1 MDESGHAAKSGKPL
15 PEPSVGLDQTALD
28 KAVLLEQI
36 RVLYQ
41 THTIVFVNLVNASLT
56 AYLLRDLLPAGM
68 FLGWIGLFCI
78 VVLARFLDC
87 RRYLRAPQQAELA
100 EGWGWRYAAGA
111 TATGCLWGL
120 TAAGIL
126 ITPDPAYHAF
136 IAFVVGGMMAGA
148 VAGDSAFLPAL
159 IGFSV
164 PACLP
169 VIFAF
174 FARGNPMSITM
185 GLMITAFTAV
195 LGLVGFRANHWIT
208 SIARR
213 EIIQRSLTAD
223 LERRIAERQAAERE
237 LHRSNGLLQ
246 AVTLSATEIL
256 RSLDFD
262 HSIPKVLELIG
273 QSMGVRSAHLY
284 ANNDTAN
291 FALFIRHMWNT
302 PGTAPII
309 DRRNLWQSAGA
320 EGPVSVP
327 ANLAQGKVQ
336 FISTNEADEPVRGLL
351 DSCGVQS
358 FLLVPVFAGGNWW
371 GAVGVGDG
379 EANHIWSTVEIDT
392 LHTLAELIGTAI
404 IHARDLTEIAD
415 ADRIIEN
422 SSTILY
428 RLDPKFPYAI
438 TYVSRNIGRY
448 GYSQSQLLSVPGRY
462 MELFHQDDRS
472 AVLADI
478 AEIIAGKTMES
489 GSDVRIRTSTG
500 SYGWIENRINPVRD
514 SYHKLTA
521 LEGILIDIN
530 DQKIAQTET
539 ARLTYTDLLTDL
551 PNRMAFMEWL
561 QKTFAAAKQG
571 SKPFAL
577 LYLDLDDFKDI
588 NETLGHSLGDELLK
602 AVAQRLVGALR
613 EDDRIARVGG
623 DEFAVLLSDVADR
636 AVVATLAARIISSIT
651 AAHLIGGSQM
661 HVTASIGISVYRG
674 ELTKPEDIM
683 READLALYEA
693 KGSGRDKYVFHS
705 EALDLAVRERVTMIE
720 ELRAALDRGEF
731 EVYYQP
737 QVEVPS
743 RQIVG
748 VEALLRWNHP
758 SRGLLTP
765 GRFIAIAE
773 KIGMIGPI
781 GQWVLADVRRQ
792 LRIWNN
798 DGIGPPVT
806 SVNLS
811 AVQLISPSN
820 FLRDLMQGLSADGLD
835 PGRFELE
842 LTESL
847 LMETNGGHGDIVNQ
861 LRALGV
867 RIAIDDFGT
876 GYSSLEYLLVYRVSR
891 IKIAQQFV
899 SGLPGNPGS
908 AAIVRATIGL
918 AREFG
923 IEIIAEGVETA
934 AQLEFL
940 VGAGCRCIQGF
951 YFSKPVPAGQATRLL
966 RQGVLEPAV
975 QSETAAQPAD
985 GAEPEGARA

>member
-1 MDESGHAAKSGKPL
+1 MDKSGHAAESGKTS

-56 AYLLRDLLPAGM
+56 AYLLRDLLPVGM
-68 FLGWIGLFCI
+68 FVGWIGLFCI

-100 EGWGWRYAAGA
+100 ESWGWRYAAGA

-213 EIIQRSLTAD
+213 EIIQRGLAAD

-237 LHRSNGLLQ
+237 LHRSNGILK
-246 AVTLSATEIL
+246 AVAASATEIL

-273 QSMGVRSAHLY
+273 RSMGVRSAHLY

-351 DSCGVQS
+351 ESCGVQS

-379 EANHIWSTVEIDT
+379 EANRIWSTVEIDT

-462 MELFHQDDRS
+462 MELFHPDDRS

-478 AEIIAGKTMES
+478 AEIIAGKTIES

-561 QKTFAAAKQG
+561 QKAFAAAKQG

-602 AVAQRLVGALR
+602 AVAQQLVDALR
-613 EDDRIARVGG
+613 EEDRIARVGG
-623 DEFAVLLSDVADR
+623 DEFAVLLSDVSDR
-636 AVVATLAARIISSIT
+636 AVVATFAARIISSIT
-651 AAHLIGGSQM
+651 APHLIGGSQM
-661 HVTASIGISVYRG
+661 HVTVSIGISVYRV

-693 KGSGRDKYVFHS
+693 KGRGRDKYVFHS

-773 KIGMIGPI
+773 KTGMIGPI
-781 GQWVLADVRRQ
+781 GQWVLAEVRRQ

-798 DGIGPPVT
+798 EGIGPPVT

-811 AVQLISPSN
+811 AAQLISPSN

-847 LMETNGGHGDIVNQ
+847 LMETTRGHGDMVNQ

-899 SGLPGNPGS
+899 DGLPGDPGS

-940 VGAGCRCIQGF
+940 VGAGCRHIQGF
-951 YFSKPVPAGQATRLL
+951 YFSRAVPADQATRLL
-966 RQGVLEPAV
+966 RQGVLEPAAE
-975 QSETAAQPAD
+975 SETAARPAD

>member
-1 MDESGHAAKSGKPL
+1 M
-15 PEPSVGLDQTALD
+15 
-28 KAVLLEQI
+28 
-36 RVLYQ
+36 
-41 THTIVFVNLVNASLT
+41 
-56 AYLLRDLLPAGM
+56 
-68 FLGWIGLFCI
+68 
-78 VVLARFLDC
+78 
-87 RRYLRAPQQAELA
+87 
-100 EGWGWRYAAGA
+100 
-111 TATGCLWGL
+111 
-120 TAAGIL
+120 
-126 ITPDPAYHAF
+126 
-136 IAFVVGGMMAGA
+136 
-148 VAGDSAFLPAL
+148 
-159 IGFSV
+159 
-164 PACLP
+164 
-169 VIFAF
+169 
-174 FARGNPMSITM
+174 
-185 GLMITAFTAV
+185 
-195 LGLVGFRANHWIT
+195 
-208 SIARR
+208 
-213 EIIQRSLTAD
+213 
-223 LERRIAERQAAERE
+223 
-237 LHRSNGLLQ
+237 
-246 AVTLSATEIL
+246 
-256 RSLDFD
+256 
-262 HSIPKVLELIG
+262 
-273 QSMGVRSAHLY
+273 
-284 ANNDTAN
+284 
-291 FALFIRHMWNT
+291 
-302 PGTAPII
+302 
-309 DRRNLWQSAGA
+309 
-320 EGPVSVP
+320 
-327 ANLAQGKVQ
+327 
-336 FISTNEADEPVRGLL
+336 
-351 DSCGVQS
+351 
-358 FLLVPVFAGGNWW
+358 FAGGNWW

-379 EANHIWSTVEIDT
+379 EANRTWSTVEIDT

-422 SSTILY
+422 STTILY

-462 MELFHQDDRS
+462 MELFHPDDRS

-478 AEIIAGKTMES
+478 AEIIAGKTIES
-489 GSDVRIRTSTG
+489 GSDVRIHTSTG

-561 QKTFAAAKQG
+561 QKAFAAAKQG

-602 AVAQRLVGALR
+602 AVAQRLVDALR
-613 EDDRIARVGG
+613 EEDRIARVGG
-623 DEFAVLLSDVADR
+623 DEFAVLLSDVSDR
-636 AVVATLAARIISSIT
+636 AVVATFAARIISSIT
-651 AAHLIGGSQM
+651 APHLIGGSQM
-661 HVTASIGISVYRG
+661 HVTVSIGISVYRV

-693 KGSGRDKYVFHS
+693 KGRGRDKYVFHS

-773 KIGMIGPI
+773 KTGMIGPI
-781 GQWVLADVRRQ
+781 GQWVLAEVRRQ

-798 DGIGPPVT
+798 EGIGPPVT

-811 AVQLISPSN
+811 AAQLISPSN

-847 LMETNGGHGDIVNQ
+847 LMETTRGHGDMVNQ

-899 SGLPGNPGS
+899 DGLPGDPGS

-940 VGAGCRCIQGF
+940 VGAGCRHIQGF
-951 YFSKPVPAGQATRLL
+951 YFSRAVPADQATRLL
-966 RQGVLEPAV
+966 RQGVLEPAAE
-975 QSETAAQPAD
+975 SETAARPAD

>member
-1 MDESGHAAKSGKPL
+1 
-15 PEPSVGLDQTALD
+15 
-28 KAVLLEQI
+28 LEQI

-56 AYLLRDLLPAGM
+56 AYLLRDLLPVGM
-68 FLGWIGLFCI
+68 FVGWIGLFCI

-213 EIIQRSLTAD
+213 EIIQRSLAAD

-237 LHRSNGLLQ
+237 LHRSNGILQ

-273 QSMGVRSAHLY
+273 RSMGVRSAHLY

-379 EANHIWSTVEIDT
+379 EANRVWSTVEIDT
-392 LHTLAELIGTAI
+392 LHTLAELIATAI

-462 MELFHQDDRS
+462 MELFHPDDRS

-514 SYHKLTA
+514 SDHKLTA

-539 ARLTYTDLLTDL
+539 ARLTYTDLLTGL
-551 PNRMAFMEWL
+551 PNRIAFMEWL
-561 QKTFAAAKQG
+561 QKAFAAAKQG

-602 AVAQRLVGALR
+602 AVAQQLVGALR

-661 HVTASIGISVYRG
+661 HVTVSIGISVYRG

-693 KGSGRDKYVFHS
+693 KGRGRDKYVFHS

-773 KIGMIGPI
+773 KTGMIGPI

-811 AVQLISPSN
+811 AAQLISPSN

-876 GYSSLEYLLVYRVSR
+876 GYSSLEYLLVYCVSR

-899 SGLPGNPGS
+899 SGLPGDPGS

-934 AQLEFL
+934 TQLEFL

-951 YFSKPVPAGQATRLL
+951 YFSRPVPAGQATRLL

-975 QSETAAQPAD
+975 QSETAARPAD

>member
-1 MDESGHAAKSGKPL
+1 MDESGHAAESGKTP

-56 AYLLRDLLPAGM
+56 AYLLRDLLPVGM
-68 FLGWIGLFCI
+68 FVGWIGLFCI

-100 EGWGWRYAAGA
+100 ESWGWRYAAGA

-213 EIIQRSLTAD
+213 EIIQRGLAAD
-223 LERRIAERQAAERE
+223 LERRIAERQTAERE
-237 LHRSNGLLQ
+237 LHRSNGILK
-246 AVTLSATEIL
+246 AVAASATEIL

-273 QSMGVRSAHLY
+273 RSMGVRSGHLY

-351 DSCGVQS
+351 ESCGVQS

-379 EANHIWSTVEIDT
+379 EANRTWSTVEIDT

-422 SSTILY
+422 STTILY

-462 MELFHQDDRS
+462 MELFHPDDRS

-478 AEIIAGKTMES
+478 AEIIAGKTIES
-489 GSDVRIRTSTG
+489 GSDVRIHTSTG

-561 QKTFAAAKQG
+561 QKAFAAAKQG

-602 AVAQRLVGALR
+602 AVAQQLVDALR
-613 EDDRIARVGG
+613 EEDRIARVGG
-623 DEFAVLLSDVADR
+623 DEFAVLLSDVSDR
-636 AVVATLAARIISSIT
+636 AVVATFAARIISSIT
-651 AAHLIGGSQM
+651 APHLIGGSQM
-661 HVTASIGISVYRG
+661 HVTVSIGISVYRV

-693 KGSGRDKYVFHS
+693 KGRGRDKYVFHS

-773 KIGMIGPI
+773 KTGMIGPI
-781 GQWVLADVRRQ
+781 GQWVLAEVRRQ

-798 DGIGPPVT
+798 EGIGPPVT

-811 AVQLISPSN
+811 AAQLISPSN

-847 LMETNGGHGDIVNQ
+847 LMETNSRPWRHGEPAAGTRCSNSDRR
-861 LRALGV
+861 LR
-867 RIAIDDFGT
+867 
-876 GYSSLEYLLVYRVSR
+876 YRLFLAGIFARLSCQPHQDR
-891 IKIAQQFV
+891 
-899 SGLPGNPGS
+899 
-908 AAIVRATIGL
+908 AAIRGRL
-918 AREFG
+918 ARRSWQRG
-923 IEIIAEGVETA
+923 DRASDDRP
-934 AQLEFL
+934 
-940 VGAGCRCIQGF
+940 GA
-951 YFSKPVPAGQATRLL
+951 
-966 RQGVLEPAV
+966 
-975 QSETAAQPAD
+975 
-985 GAEPEGARA
+985 

>member
-1 MDESGHAAKSGKPL
+1 
-15 PEPSVGLDQTALD
+15 
-28 KAVLLEQI
+28 
-36 RVLYQ
+36 
-41 THTIVFVNLVNASLT
+41 
-56 AYLLRDLLPAGM
+56 
-68 FLGWIGLFCI
+68 
-78 VVLARFLDC
+78 
-87 RRYLRAPQQAELA
+87 
-100 EGWGWRYAAGA
+100 
-111 TATGCLWGL
+111 
-120 TAAGIL
+120 
-126 ITPDPAYHAF
+126 
-136 IAFVVGGMMAGA
+136 
-148 VAGDSAFLPAL
+148 
-159 IGFSV
+159 
-164 PACLP
+164 
-169 VIFAF
+169 
-174 FARGNPMSITM
+174 
-185 GLMITAFTAV
+185 
-195 LGLVGFRANHWIT
+195 
-208 SIARR
+208 
-213 EIIQRSLTAD
+213 
-223 LERRIAERQAAERE
+223 
-237 LHRSNGLLQ
+237 
-246 AVTLSATEIL
+246 
-256 RSLDFD
+256 
-262 HSIPKVLELIG
+262 
-273 QSMGVRSAHLY
+273 
-284 ANNDTAN
+284 
-291 FALFIRHMWNT
+291 MWNM

-327 ANLAQGKVQ
+327 AYLAQGKVQ
-336 FISTNEADEPVRGLL
+336 FISTNEADEPVRGHL

-371 GAVGVGDG
+371 GAVGVGDS
-379 EANHIWSTVEIDT
+379 EANRTWSTVEIDT
-392 LHTLAELIGTAI
+392 LHTLSELIGTAI

-462 MELFHQDDRS
+462 MELFHPDDRS

-539 ARLTYTDLLTDL
+539 ARLTYTDLLTEL

-561 QKTFAAAKQG
+561 QKAFAAAKEG

-661 HVTASIGISVYRG
+661 HVTVSIGISVYRG

-693 KGSGRDKYVFHS
+693 KGRGRDKYVFHS

-773 KIGMIGPI
+773 KTGMIGPI

-811 AVQLISPSN
+811 AAQLISPSN

-835 PGRFELE
+835 PGRLELE

-847 LMETNGGHGDIVNQ
+847 LMETNSGHGDMVNQ

-899 SGLPGNPGS
+899 SGLPGDPGS

-951 YFSKPVPAGQATRLL
+951 YFSRPVPAGQATRLL
-966 RQGVLEPAV
+966 RQGVLEPAAE
-975 QSETAAQPAD
+975 SETAARPAD

>member
-1 MDESGHAAKSGKPL
+1 
-15 PEPSVGLDQTALD
+15 
-28 KAVLLEQI
+28 
-36 RVLYQ
+36 
-41 THTIVFVNLVNASLT
+41 
-56 AYLLRDLLPAGM
+56 
-68 FLGWIGLFCI
+68 
-78 VVLARFLDC
+78 
-87 RRYLRAPQQAELA
+87 
-100 EGWGWRYAAGA
+100 
-111 TATGCLWGL
+111 
-120 TAAGIL
+120 
-126 ITPDPAYHAF
+126 
-136 IAFVVGGMMAGA
+136 
-148 VAGDSAFLPAL
+148 
-159 IGFSV
+159 
-164 PACLP
+164 

-185 GLMITAFTAV
+185 GLMIAAFTAV
-195 LGLVGFRANHWIT
+195 LGLVGFRANHWIA

-213 EIIQRSLTAD
+213 EIIQRSLAAD

-237 LHRSNGLLQ
+237 LHRSNGILQ

-273 QSMGVRSAHLY
+273 RSMGVRSAHLY

-336 FISTNEADEPVRGLL
+336 FISTNEADEPVQGLL

-379 EANHIWSTVEIDT
+379 EANRIWSAIEIGT

-404 IHARDLTEIAD
+404 THARDLTEIA
-415 ADRIIEN
+415 AAGRIIEN
-422 SSTILY
+422 SSAILY

-438 TYVSRNIGRY
+438 TYVSRNISRY
-448 GYSQSQLLSVPGRY
+448 GYSQSQLLSAPGRY
-462 MELFHQDDRS
+462 MELFHPDDCP
-472 AVLADI
+472 AVLAGIADI
-478 AEIIAGKTMES
+478 VAGKTMES

-500 SYGWIENRINPVRD
+500 SYCSYGWIENRINPVRD
-514 SYHKLTA
+514 SDHKLTA

-530 DQKIAQTET
+530 DQKIVQTET

-561 QKTFAAAKQG
+561 QKAFAAAKQG
-571 SKPFAL
+571 GKPFAL

-636 AVVATLAARIISSIT
+636 AVVATLAARIINSIT
-651 AAHLIGGSQM
+651 APHLIGGSQM
-661 HVTASIGISVYRG
+661 RVTVSIGISVYRG

-773 KIGMIGPI
+773 KTGMIGPI

-811 AVQLISPSN
+811 AAQLISPSN

-835 PGRFELE
+835 PGRLELE

-847 LMETNGGHGDIVNQ
+847 LMETTRGHGDMVNQ

-899 SGLPGNPGS
+899 DGLPGDPGS

-951 YFSKPVPAGQATRLL
+951 YFSRPVPAGQATRLL

-975 QSETAAQPAD
+975 ESETAARPAD

>member
-1 MDESGHAAKSGKPL
+1 M
-15 PEPSVGLDQTALD
+15 
-28 KAVLLEQI
+28 
-36 RVLYQ
+36 
-41 THTIVFVNLVNASLT
+41 
-56 AYLLRDLLPAGM
+56 
-68 FLGWIGLFCI
+68 
-78 VVLARFLDC
+78 
-87 RRYLRAPQQAELA
+87 
-100 EGWGWRYAAGA
+100 
-111 TATGCLWGL
+111 
-120 TAAGIL
+120 
-126 ITPDPAYHAF
+126 
-136 IAFVVGGMMAGA
+136 
-148 VAGDSAFLPAL
+148 
-159 IGFSV
+159 
-164 PACLP
+164 
-169 VIFAF
+169 
-174 FARGNPMSITM
+174 
-185 GLMITAFTAV
+185 
-195 LGLVGFRANHWIT
+195 
-208 SIARR
+208 
-213 EIIQRSLTAD
+213 
-223 LERRIAERQAAERE
+223 
-237 LHRSNGLLQ
+237 
-246 AVTLSATEIL
+246 
-256 RSLDFD
+256 
-262 HSIPKVLELIG
+262 
-273 QSMGVRSAHLY
+273 
-284 ANNDTAN
+284 
-291 FALFIRHMWNT
+291 
-302 PGTAPII
+302 
-309 DRRNLWQSAGA
+309 
-320 EGPVSVP
+320 
-327 ANLAQGKVQ
+327 
-336 FISTNEADEPVRGLL
+336 
-351 DSCGVQS
+351 
-358 FLLVPVFAGGNWW
+358 FAGGNWW

-379 EANHIWSTVEIDT
+379 EANRTWSTVEIDT

-462 MELFHQDDRS
+462 MELFHPDDRS

-478 AEIIAGKTMES
+478 AEIIAGKTIES

-561 QKTFAAAKQG
+561 QKAFAAAKQG

-613 EDDRIARVGG
+613 EEDRIARVGG
-623 DEFAVLLSDVADR
+623 DEFAVLLSDVSDR

-651 AAHLIGGSQM
+651 APHLIGGSQM
-661 HVTASIGISVYRG
+661 HVTVSIGISVYRG

-693 KGSGRDKYVFHS
+693 KGRGRDKYVFHS

-773 KIGMIGPI
+773 KTGMIGPI
-781 GQWVLADVRRQ
+781 GQWVLAEVRRQ

-798 DGIGPPVT
+798 EGIGPPVT

-811 AVQLISPSN
+811 AAQLISPSN

-847 LMETNGGHGDIVNQ
+847 LMETTRGHGDMVNQ

-899 SGLPGNPGS
+899 DGLPGDPGS

-940 VGAGCRCIQGF
+940 VGAGCRHIQGF
-951 YFSKPVPAGQATRLL
+951 YFSRAVPADQATRLL
-966 RQGVLEPAV
+966 RQGVLEPAAE
-975 QSETAAQPAD
+975 SETAARPAD

>member
-1 MDESGHAAKSGKPL
+1 M
-15 PEPSVGLDQTALD
+15 
-28 KAVLLEQI
+28 
-36 RVLYQ
+36 
-41 THTIVFVNLVNASLT
+41 
-56 AYLLRDLLPAGM
+56 
-68 FLGWIGLFCI
+68 
-78 VVLARFLDC
+78 
-87 RRYLRAPQQAELA
+87 
-100 EGWGWRYAAGA
+100 
-111 TATGCLWGL
+111 
-120 TAAGIL
+120 
-126 ITPDPAYHAF
+126 
-136 IAFVVGGMMAGA
+136 
-148 VAGDSAFLPAL
+148 
-159 IGFSV
+159 
-164 PACLP
+164 
-169 VIFAF
+169 
-174 FARGNPMSITM
+174 
-185 GLMITAFTAV
+185 
-195 LGLVGFRANHWIT
+195 
-208 SIARR
+208 
-213 EIIQRSLTAD
+213 
-223 LERRIAERQAAERE
+223 
-237 LHRSNGLLQ
+237 
-246 AVTLSATEIL
+246 
-256 RSLDFD
+256 
-262 HSIPKVLELIG
+262 
-273 QSMGVRSAHLY
+273 
-284 ANNDTAN
+284 
-291 FALFIRHMWNT
+291 
-302 PGTAPII
+302 
-309 DRRNLWQSAGA
+309 
-320 EGPVSVP
+320 
-327 ANLAQGKVQ
+327 
-336 FISTNEADEPVRGLL
+336 
-351 DSCGVQS
+351 
-358 FLLVPVFAGGNWW
+358 FAGGNWW

-379 EANHIWSTVEIDT
+379 EANRTWSTVEIDT

-422 SSTILY
+422 STTILY

-462 MELFHQDDRS
+462 MELFHPDDRS

-561 QKTFAAAKQG
+561 QKAFAAAKQG

-602 AVAQRLVGALR
+602 AVAQRLVDALR
-613 EDDRIARVGG
+613 EEDRIARVGG
-623 DEFAVLLSDVADR
+623 DEFAVLLSDVSDR
-636 AVVATLAARIISSIT
+636 AVVATFAARIISSIT
-651 AAHLIGGSQM
+651 APHLIGGSQM
-661 HVTASIGISVYRG
+661 HVTVSIGISVYRG

-693 KGSGRDKYVFHS
+693 KGRGRDKYVFHS

-773 KIGMIGPI
+773 KTGMIGPI
-781 GQWVLADVRRQ
+781 GQWVLAEVRRQ

-798 DGIGPPVT
+798 EGIGPPVT

-811 AVQLISPSN
+811 AAQLISPSN

-847 LMETNGGHGDIVNQ
+847 LMETTRGHGDMVNQ

-899 SGLPGNPGS
+899 DGLPGDPGS

-940 VGAGCRCIQGF
+940 VGAGCRHIQGF
-951 YFSKPVPAGQATRLL
+951 YFSRACACRPGH
-966 RQGVLEPAV
+966 PAV
-975 QSETAAQPAD
+975 APRC
-985 GAEPEGARA
+985 ARAGSRERNGGATGRWR

>member
-1 MDESGHAAKSGKPL
+1 
-15 PEPSVGLDQTALD
+15 
-28 KAVLLEQI
+28 
-36 RVLYQ
+36 
-41 THTIVFVNLVNASLT
+41 
-56 AYLLRDLLPAGM
+56 
-68 FLGWIGLFCI
+68 
-78 VVLARFLDC
+78 
-87 RRYLRAPQQAELA
+87 
-100 EGWGWRYAAGA
+100 
-111 TATGCLWGL
+111 
-120 TAAGIL
+120 
-126 ITPDPAYHAF
+126 
-136 IAFVVGGMMAGA
+136 
-148 VAGDSAFLPAL
+148 
-159 IGFSV
+159 
-164 PACLP
+164 
-169 VIFAF
+169 
-174 FARGNPMSITM
+174 
-185 GLMITAFTAV
+185 
-195 LGLVGFRANHWIT
+195 
-208 SIARR
+208 
-213 EIIQRSLTAD
+213 
-223 LERRIAERQAAERE
+223 
-237 LHRSNGLLQ
+237 
-246 AVTLSATEIL
+246 
-256 RSLDFD
+256 
-262 HSIPKVLELIG
+262 
-273 QSMGVRSAHLY
+273 
-284 ANNDTAN
+284 
-291 FALFIRHMWNT
+291 
-302 PGTAPII
+302 
-309 DRRNLWQSAGA
+309 
-320 EGPVSVP
+320 
-327 ANLAQGKVQ
+327 
-336 FISTNEADEPVRGLL
+336 
-351 DSCGVQS
+351 
-358 FLLVPVFAGGNWW
+358 LVPVFAGGNWW

-379 EANHIWSTVEIDT
+379 EANRVWSTVEIDT
-392 LHTLAELIGTAI
+392 LHTLAELIATAI

-462 MELFHQDDRS
+462 MELFHPDDRS

-514 SYHKLTA
+514 SDHKLTA

-539 ARLTYTDLLTDL
+539 ARLTYTDLLTGL
-551 PNRMAFMEWL
+551 PNRIAFMEWL
-561 QKTFAAAKQG
+561 QKAFAAAKQG

-602 AVAQRLVGALR
+602 AVAQQLVGALR

-661 HVTASIGISVYRG
+661 HVTVSIGISVYRG

-693 KGSGRDKYVFHS
+693 KGRGRDKYVFHS

-773 KIGMIGPI
+773 KTGMIGPI

-811 AVQLISPSN
+811 AAQLISPSN

-899 SGLPGNPGS
+899 SGLPGDPGS

-951 YFSKPVPAGQATRLL
+951 YFSRPVPAGQATRLL
-966 RQGVLEPAV
+966 RQGVLEPAA
-975 QSETAAQPAD
+975 QSETAARPAD

>member
-1 MDESGHAAKSGKPL
+1 
-15 PEPSVGLDQTALD
+15 
-28 KAVLLEQI
+28 
-36 RVLYQ
+36 
-41 THTIVFVNLVNASLT
+41 
-56 AYLLRDLLPAGM
+56 
-68 FLGWIGLFCI
+68 
-78 VVLARFLDC
+78 
-87 RRYLRAPQQAELA
+87 
-100 EGWGWRYAAGA
+100 
-111 TATGCLWGL
+111 
-120 TAAGIL
+120 
-126 ITPDPAYHAF
+126 
-136 IAFVVGGMMAGA
+136 
-148 VAGDSAFLPAL
+148 
-159 IGFSV
+159 
-164 PACLP
+164 
-169 VIFAF
+169 
-174 FARGNPMSITM
+174 
-185 GLMITAFTAV
+185 
-195 LGLVGFRANHWIT
+195 
-208 SIARR
+208 
-213 EIIQRSLTAD
+213 
-223 LERRIAERQAAERE
+223 
-237 LHRSNGLLQ
+237 
-246 AVTLSATEIL
+246 
-256 RSLDFD
+256 
-262 HSIPKVLELIG
+262 
-273 QSMGVRSAHLY
+273 
-284 ANNDTAN
+284 
-291 FALFIRHMWNT
+291 
-302 PGTAPII
+302 
-309 DRRNLWQSAGA
+309 
-320 EGPVSVP
+320 
-327 ANLAQGKVQ
+327 
-336 FISTNEADEPVRGLL
+336 
-351 DSCGVQS
+351 
-358 FLLVPVFAGGNWW
+358 LVPVFAGGNWW

-379 EANHIWSTVEIDT
+379 EANRVWSTVEIDT
-392 LHTLAELIGTAI
+392 LHTLAELIATAI

-462 MELFHQDDRS
+462 MELFHPDDRS

-514 SYHKLTA
+514 SDHKLTA

-539 ARLTYTDLLTDL
+539 ARLTYTDLLTGL
-551 PNRMAFMEWL
+551 PNRIAFMEWL
-561 QKTFAAAKQG
+561 QKAFAAAKQG

-602 AVAQRLVGALR
+602 AVAQQLVGALR

-661 HVTASIGISVYRG
+661 HVTVSIGISVYRG

-693 KGSGRDKYVFHS
+693 KGRGRDKYVFHS

-773 KIGMIGPI
+773 KTGMIGPI

-811 AVQLISPSN
+811 AAQLISPSN

-876 GYSSLEYLLVYRVSR
+876 GYSSLEYLLVYCVSR

-899 SGLPGNPGS
+899 SGLPGDPGS

-951 YFSKPVPAGQATRLL
+951 YFSRAVPADQATRLL
-966 RQGVLEPAV
+966 RQAVLEPAV
-975 QSETAAQPAD
+975 QSETAARPAD
-985 GAEPEGARA
+985 GAEPKGARA

>member
-1 MDESGHAAKSGKPL
+1 
-15 PEPSVGLDQTALD
+15 
-28 KAVLLEQI
+28 
-36 RVLYQ
+36 
-41 THTIVFVNLVNASLT
+41 
-56 AYLLRDLLPAGM
+56 
-68 FLGWIGLFCI
+68 
-78 VVLARFLDC
+78 
-87 RRYLRAPQQAELA
+87 
-100 EGWGWRYAAGA
+100 
-111 TATGCLWGL
+111 
-120 TAAGIL
+120 
-126 ITPDPAYHAF
+126 
-136 IAFVVGGMMAGA
+136 
-148 VAGDSAFLPAL
+148 
-159 IGFSV
+159 
-164 PACLP
+164 
-169 VIFAF
+169 
-174 FARGNPMSITM
+174 
-185 GLMITAFTAV
+185 
-195 LGLVGFRANHWIT
+195 
-208 SIARR
+208 
-213 EIIQRSLTAD
+213 
-223 LERRIAERQAAERE
+223 
-237 LHRSNGLLQ
+237 
-246 AVTLSATEIL
+246 
-256 RSLDFD
+256 
-262 HSIPKVLELIG
+262 
-273 QSMGVRSAHLY
+273 
-284 ANNDTAN
+284 
-291 FALFIRHMWNT
+291 
-302 PGTAPII
+302 
-309 DRRNLWQSAGA
+309 
-320 EGPVSVP
+320 VP

-379 EANHIWSTVEIDT
+379 EANRVWSTVEIDT
-392 LHTLAELIGTAI
+392 LHTLAELIATAI

-462 MELFHQDDRS
+462 MELFHPDDRS

-514 SYHKLTA
+514 SDHKLTA

-539 ARLTYTDLLTDL
+539 ARLTYTDLLTGL
-551 PNRMAFMEWL
+551 PNRIAFMEWL
-561 QKTFAAAKQG
+561 QKAFAAAKQG

-602 AVAQRLVGALR
+602 AVAQQLVGALR

-661 HVTASIGISVYRG
+661 HVTVSIGISVYRG

-693 KGSGRDKYVFHS
+693 KGRGRDKYVFHS

-773 KIGMIGPI
+773 KTGMIGPI

-811 AVQLISPSN
+811 AAQLISPSN

-876 GYSSLEYLLVYRVSR
+876 GYSSLEYLLVYCVSR

-899 SGLPGNPGS
+899 SGLPGDPGS

-934 AQLEFL
+934 TQLEFL

-951 YFSKPVPAGQATRLL
+951 YFSRPVPAGQATRLL

-975 QSETAAQPAD
+975 QSETAARPAD

>member
-1 MDESGHAAKSGKPL
+1 
-15 PEPSVGLDQTALD
+15 
-28 KAVLLEQI
+28 
-36 RVLYQ
+36 
-41 THTIVFVNLVNASLT
+41 
-56 AYLLRDLLPAGM
+56 
-68 FLGWIGLFCI
+68 
-78 VVLARFLDC
+78 
-87 RRYLRAPQQAELA
+87 
-100 EGWGWRYAAGA
+100 
-111 TATGCLWGL
+111 
-120 TAAGIL
+120 
-126 ITPDPAYHAF
+126 
-136 IAFVVGGMMAGA
+136 
-148 VAGDSAFLPAL
+148 
-159 IGFSV
+159 
-164 PACLP
+164 
-169 VIFAF
+169 
-174 FARGNPMSITM
+174 
-185 GLMITAFTAV
+185 
-195 LGLVGFRANHWIT
+195 
-208 SIARR
+208 
-213 EIIQRSLTAD
+213 
-223 LERRIAERQAAERE
+223 
-237 LHRSNGLLQ
+237 
-246 AVTLSATEIL
+246 
-256 RSLDFD
+256 
-262 HSIPKVLELIG
+262 
-273 QSMGVRSAHLY
+273 
-284 ANNDTAN
+284 
-291 FALFIRHMWNT
+291 
-302 PGTAPII
+302 
-309 DRRNLWQSAGA
+309 
-320 EGPVSVP
+320 
-327 ANLAQGKVQ
+327 
-336 FISTNEADEPVRGLL
+336 
-351 DSCGVQS
+351 
-358 FLLVPVFAGGNWW
+358 
-371 GAVGVGDG
+371 
-379 EANHIWSTVEIDT
+379 
-392 LHTLAELIGTAI
+392 
-404 IHARDLTEIAD
+404 
-415 ADRIIEN
+415 
-422 SSTILY
+422 
-428 RLDPKFPYAI
+428 
-438 TYVSRNIGRY
+438 
-448 GYSQSQLLSVPGRY
+448 
-462 MELFHQDDRS
+462 MELFHLDDRS

-489 GSDVRIRTSTG
+489 GSDVRIRTPTG
-500 SYGWIENRINPVRD
+500 SYSWIENRINPVRD
-514 SYHKLTA
+514 SDHKLTA

-530 DQKIAQTET
+530 DQKIAERET
-539 ARLTYTDLLTDL
+539 ARLTYTDMLTDL

-561 QKTFAAAKQG
+561 QKAFAAAKQG

-602 AVAQRLVGALR
+602 AVAQQLVGALR

-651 AAHLIGGSQM
+651 ATHLIGGSQM
-661 HVTASIGISVYRG
+661 HVTVSIGISVYRG

-693 KGSGRDKYVFHS
+693 KGRGRDKYVFHS
-705 EALDLAVRERVTMIE
+705 EALDLAVRERVTMVE

-773 KIGMIGPI
+773 KTGMIGPI

-811 AVQLISPSN
+811 AAQLISPSN

-899 SGLPGNPGS
+899 SGLPGDPGS

-951 YFSKPVPAGQATRLL
+951 YFSRPVPAGQATRLL
-966 RQGVLEPAV
+966 RQGVLEPAA
-975 QSETAAQPAD
+975 QSETAARPAD

>member
-1 MDESGHAAKSGKPL
+1 
-15 PEPSVGLDQTALD
+15 
-28 KAVLLEQI
+28 
-36 RVLYQ
+36 
-41 THTIVFVNLVNASLT
+41 
-56 AYLLRDLLPAGM
+56 
-68 FLGWIGLFCI
+68 
-78 VVLARFLDC
+78 
-87 RRYLRAPQQAELA
+87 
-100 EGWGWRYAAGA
+100 
-111 TATGCLWGL
+111 
-120 TAAGIL
+120 
-126 ITPDPAYHAF
+126 
-136 IAFVVGGMMAGA
+136 
-148 VAGDSAFLPAL
+148 
-159 IGFSV
+159 
-164 PACLP
+164 
-169 VIFAF
+169 
-174 FARGNPMSITM
+174 
-185 GLMITAFTAV
+185 
-195 LGLVGFRANHWIT
+195 
-208 SIARR
+208 
-213 EIIQRSLTAD
+213 
-223 LERRIAERQAAERE
+223 
-237 LHRSNGLLQ
+237 
-246 AVTLSATEIL
+246 
-256 RSLDFD
+256 
-262 HSIPKVLELIG
+262 
-273 QSMGVRSAHLY
+273 
-284 ANNDTAN
+284 
-291 FALFIRHMWNT
+291 MWNT

-309 DRRNLWQSAGA
+309 DRRNLWQSARA
-320 EGPVSVP
+320 EGPISLP
-327 ANLAQGKVQ
+327 ATLAQGKVE

-351 DSCGVQS
+351 ESCGVQS

-379 EANHIWSTVEIDT
+379 EANRTWSTVEIDT

-462 MELFHQDDRS
+462 MELFHPDDRS

-530 DQKIAQTET
+530 DQKITQTET
-539 ARLTYTDLLTDL
+539 ARLTYTDMLTEL

-561 QKTFAAAKQG
+561 QKAFAAAKEG

-623 DEFAVLLSDVADR
+623 DEFAVLLNDVADR

-661 HVTASIGISVYRG
+661 HVTVSIGISVYRG

-693 KGSGRDKYVFHS
+693 KGRGRDKYVFHS

-773 KIGMIGPI
+773 KTGMIGPI
-781 GQWVLADVRRQ
+781 GQWVIAEVRRQ

-811 AVQLISPSN
+811 AAQLISPSN

-847 LMETNGGHGDIVNQ
+847 LMETNGGHGDMVNQ

-899 SGLPGNPGS
+899 SGLPSDPGS

-951 YFSKPVPAGQATRLL
+951 YFSRPVPAGQATRLL
-966 RQGVLEPAV
+966 RQGVLEPAAL
-975 QSETAAQPAD
+975 SETAARPAD

>member
-1 MDESGHAAKSGKPL
+1 MVDGRDRHAP
-15 PEPSVGLDQTALD
+15 
-28 KAVLLEQI
+28 
-36 RVLYQ
+36 
-41 THTIVFVNLVNASLT
+41 H
-56 AYLLRDLLPAGM
+56 
-68 FLGWIGLFCI
+68 
-78 VVLARFLDC
+78 
-87 RRYLRAPQQAELA
+87 
-100 EGWGWRYAAGA
+100 
-111 TATGCLWGL
+111 
-120 TAAGIL
+120 
-126 ITPDPAYHAF
+126 
-136 IAFVVGGMMAGA
+136 
-148 VAGDSAFLPAL
+148 
-159 IGFSV
+159 
-164 PACLP
+164 
-169 VIFAF
+169 
-174 FARGNPMSITM
+174 
-185 GLMITAFTAV
+185 
-195 LGLVGFRANHWIT
+195 
-208 SIARR
+208 
-213 EIIQRSLTAD
+213 
-223 LERRIAERQAAERE
+223 
-237 LHRSNGLLQ
+237 
-246 AVTLSATEIL
+246 
-256 RSLDFD
+256 
-262 HSIPKVLELIG
+262 
-273 QSMGVRSAHLY
+273 
-284 ANNDTAN
+284 
-291 FALFIRHMWNT
+291 
-302 PGTAPII
+302 
-309 DRRNLWQSAGA
+309 
-320 EGPVSVP
+320 
-327 ANLAQGKVQ
+327 
-336 FISTNEADEPVRGLL
+336 
-351 DSCGVQS
+351 SCGTHRH
-358 FLLVPVFAGGNWW
+358 GN
-371 GAVGVGDG
+371 
-379 EANHIWSTVEIDT
+379 H
-392 LHTLAELIGTAI
+392 
-404 IHARDLTEIAD
+404 HARDLTEIAD

-462 MELFHQDDRS
+462 MELFHPNDRS
-472 AVLADI
+472 TVLADI

-489 GSDVRIRTSTG
+489 GSDVRIHTSTG

-514 SYHKLTA
+514 SDHKLTA

-539 ARLTYTDLLTDL
+539 ARLTYTDLLTGL

-561 QKTFAAAKQG
+561 QKAFAAAKQG

-636 AVVATLAARIISSIT
+636 AVVATLAARIINSIT
-651 AAHLIGGSQM
+651 APHLIGGSQM
-661 HVTASIGISVYRG
+661 HVTVSIGISVYRD
-674 ELTKPEDIM
+674 ELIKPEDIM

-773 KIGMIGPI
+773 KTGMIGPI

-811 AVQLISPSN
+811 AAQLISPSN

-899 SGLPGNPGS
+899 DGLPGDPGS
-908 AAIVRATIGL
+908 ASIVRATIGL

-951 YFSKPVPAGQATRLL
+951 YFSRPVPAGQATRLL
-966 RQGVLEPAV
+966 RQGVLEPAAE
-975 QSETAAQPAD
+975 SETAARPAD
-985 GAEPEGARA
+985 DSESEGARE

>member
-1 MDESGHAAKSGKPL
+1 MDKSGKTL
-15 PEPSVGLDQTALD
+15 PEPSLGLSAPE
-28 KAVLLEQI
+28 KVVLLEQI

-41 THTIVFVNLVNASLT
+41 TQAVVFVNLLNASLT
-56 AYLLRDLLPAGM
+56 AYVLRDLLPVRM
-68 FLGWIGLFCI
+68 FAGWIGLFCI

-87 RRYLRAPQQAELA
+87 RRYLRAPQQAESA

-174 FARGNPMSITM
+174 FARGDPMSITM

-195 LGLVGFRANHWIT
+195 LGLVGFRANHWIA

-213 EIIQRSLTAD
+213 EIIQRSLAAD
-223 LERRIAERQAAERE
+223 LDRRIAERQAAERE
-237 LHRSNGLLQ
+237 LHRSNGILQ
-246 AVTLSATEIL
+246 AVAASATEIL
-256 RSLDFD
+256 RSLDVD

-273 QSMGVRSAHLY
+273 RSMGVRSAHLY
-284 ANNDTAN
+284 ANNDIAN

-302 PGTAPII
+302 PGTVPII
-309 DRRNLWQSAGA
+309 DRRNLWQSDKAQ
-320 EGPVSVP
+320 GPVSVP
-327 ANLAQGKVQ
+327 ADLAQGKVQ
-336 FISTNEADEPVRGLL
+336 FISTNEADEPVRSLL
-351 DSCGVQS
+351 ESCGVQS

-379 EANHIWSTVEIDT
+379 EANRTWSTVEIDT
-392 LHTLAELIGTAI
+392 IHTLADLIGTAI
-404 IHARDLTEIAD
+404 THAQDLTEIAD
-415 ADRIIEN
+415 AGHIIEN
-422 SSTILY
+422 SSTMLY
-428 RLDPKFPYAI
+428 RLDPTHPYKI
-438 TYVSRNIGRY
+438 KYVSRNIDRY
-448 GYSQSQLLSVPGRY
+448 GYTQSQLLSTPGSFV
-462 MELFHQDDRS
+462 ELVHPDDHLG
-472 AVLADI
+472 VLASI
-478 AEIIAGKTMES
+478 AEIVDGKKTES
-489 GSDVRIRTSTG
+489 GGNFRIRMANG
-500 SYGWIENRINPVRD
+500 SYVWIENRTHPIRD
-514 SYHKLTA
+514 SNHKLRA

-530 DQKIAQTET
+530 DQKLAQLET
-539 ARLTYTDLLTDL
+539 VRLTYTDLLTGL

-561 QKTFAAAKQG
+561 QKAFTAAKEG
-571 SKPFAL
+571 SKPFAV
-577 LYLDLDDFKDI
+577 LYFDLDHFKDI

-602 AVAQRLVGALR
+602 AVAQQLGGALR
-613 EDDRIARVGG
+613 DVDRIARVGG
-623 DEFAVLLSDVADR
+623 DEFAALLSDVADR
-636 AVVATLAARIISSIT
+636 AVVATLAARITSSIT
-651 AAHLIGGSQM
+651 VPHSIGGCQI
-661 HVTASIGISVYRG
+661 HVSTSIGISIYRG
-674 ELTKPEDIM
+674 ELTKPEDMM

-693 KGSGRDKYVFHS
+693 KESGRDKYVFHS
-705 EALDLAVRERVTMIE
+705 EALDFAVRERVTMVE

-743 RQIVG
+743 RQIIG

-773 KIGMIGPI
+773 KSGMIGPI
-781 GQWVLADVRRQ
+781 GQWVLAEIRRQ
-792 LRIWNN
+792 MRIWNIE
-798 DGIGPPVT
+798 GIGPPVT
-806 SVNLS
+806 GVNLS
-811 AVQLISPSN
+811 AAQLISQSD
-820 FLRDLMQGLSADGLD
+820 FLRDLMRGLSADGLD
-835 PGRFELE
+835 PGRLELE

-847 LMETNGGHGDIVNQ
+847 LMDTSRGDSDVVNR
-861 LRALGV
+861 LKALGV

-899 SGLPGNPGS
+899 NGLPGDHSS

-940 VGAGCRCIQGF
+940 VGAGCSHIQGF
-951 YFSKPVPAGQATRLL
+951 YFSRPVPADQATQLL
-966 RQGVLEPAV
+966 RQGVLAPAA
-975 QSETAAQPAD
+975 ERELAAQLAD
-985 GAEPEGARA
+985 GAEPEEARA

>member
-1 MDESGHAAKSGKPL
+1 MDESGHAAESGKTS

-56 AYLLRDLLPAGM
+56 AYLLRDLLPVGM

-87 RRYLRAPQQAELA
+87 RRYLRAPRQAELA
-100 EGWGWRYAAGA
+100 ERWGWRYAAGA

-213 EIIQRSLTAD
+213 EIIQRSLAAD

-237 LHRSNGLLQ
+237 LHRSNGILQ

-273 QSMGVRSAHLY
+273 RSMGVRSAHLY
-284 ANNDTAN
+284 ANYDTAN

-379 EANHIWSTVEIDT
+379 EANRVWSTVEIDT

-462 MELFHQDDRS
+462 MELFHPDDRS

-514 SYHKLTA
+514 SDHKLTA

-539 ARLTYTDLLTDL
+539 ARLTYTDLLTGL
-551 PNRMAFMEWL
+551 PNRIAFMEWL
-561 QKTFAAAKQG
+561 QKAFAAAKQG

-602 AVAQRLVGALR
+602 AVAQQLVGALR

-661 HVTASIGISVYRG
+661 HVTVSIGISVYRG

-693 KGSGRDKYVFHS
+693 KGRGRDKYVFHS

-773 KIGMIGPI
+773 KTGMIGPI

-811 AVQLISPSN
+811 AAQLISPSN

-876 GYSSLEYLLVYRVSR
+876 GYSSLEYLLVYCVSR

-899 SGLPGNPGS
+899 SGLPGDPGS

-940 VGAGCRCIQGF
+940 VGSGCRCIQGF
-951 YFSKPVPAGQATRLL
+951 YFSRPVPAGQATRLL

-975 QSETAAQPAD
+975 QSETAARPAD